1 MAVSAAKLGVMAAL
15 WSGALALSA
24 ALVAAGRHWPEPL
37 PVRAGAVVA
46 LLLLP
51 PLAVAL
57 ALALR
62 WRLPAAGHGAE
73 SAPSSTDSQA

>member
-1 MAVSAAKLGVMAAL
+1 
-15 WSGALALSA
+15 
-24 ALVAAGRHWPEPL
+24 
-37 PVRAGAVVA
+37 VVA